1 MERNEKTIEVLNDLI
16 RINNDRVEGYEK
28 AVRET
33 NESDV
38 DLRNIFNTMAQESRS
53 YSRELTEQIRR
64 LGGEPAS
71 GTTAS
76 GKIYRT
82 WMDIKSGL
90 SRSERKSVL
99 EECEFGED
107 AAQKAY
113 EKALDSDN
121 DLPVD
126 ILSLVQ
132 KEKNN
137 LKTAHDTIKSY
148 RDLERNRNRK

>member
-1 MERNEKTIEVLNDLI
+1 MERNERAVEVLNDLI
-16 RINNDRVEGYEK
+16 RINNDRMEGYEK

-33 NESDV
+33 NETDV
-38 DLRNIFNTMAQESRS
+38 DLRNIFNRMAQESRN
-53 YSRELTEQIRR
+53 YTQELTDKVRR

-82 WMDIKSGL
+82 WMDIKSGV

-113 EKALDSDN
+113 EKALAPDN
-121 DLPVD
+121 DLTPDVRT
-126 ILSLVQ
+126 LVQ
-132 KEKNN
+132 EEKTS
-137 LKTAHDTIKSY
+137 LKSSHDTIKSY
-148 RDLERNRNRK
+148 SDMQRAESK

>member
-1 MERNEKTIEVLNDLI
+1 MERNERTIEVLNDLI

-33 NESDV
+33 DETDV
-38 DLRNIFNTMAQESRS
+38 DLRNIFNRMAQESRN
-53 YSRELTEQIRR
+53 YTRELTNQVQRM
-64 LGGEPAS
+64 GGEPAS

-82 WMDIKSGL
+82 WMDVKSGF

-113 EKALDSDN
+113 DKALDPGN
-121 DLPVD
+121 DLPPDVRT
-126 ILSLVQ
+126 LVQ
-132 KEKNN
+132 GEKTS
-137 LKTAHDTIKSY
+137 LRSSHDTIRNY
-148 RDLERNRNRK
+148 RDMERKANK

>member
-1 MERNEKTIEVLNDLI
+1 MERNDRTIEVLNDLI
-16 RINNDRVEGYEK
+16 KINNDRVEGYEK

-33 NESDV
+33 DESDV
-38 DLRNIFNTMAQESRS
+38 DLRNIFNRMAHESRN
-53 YSRELTEQIRR
+53 YSRELIEQVRR

-71 GTTAS
+71 GTTTS

-82 WMDIKSGL
+82 WMDIKSGF

-113 EKALDSDN
+113 EKALDPDN
-121 DLPVD
+121 SLPADVRR
-126 ILSLVQ
+126 LVEE
-132 KEKNN
+132 EKTN
-137 LKTAHDTIKSY
+137 LRSAHDTIRNY
-148 RDLERNRNRK
+148 RDLERRANK

>member
-1 MERNEKTIEVLNDLI
+1 MERSEKTIEVLNDLI

-38 DLRNIFNTMAQESRS
+38 DLRNIFNSMAQESRS
-53 YSRELTEQIRR
+53 YSRELTEQVRR

-82 WMDIKSGL
+82 WMDVKSGL

-121 DLPVD
+121 GLPVD
-126 ILSLVQ
+126 ILALVQ

-137 LKTAHDTIKSY
+137 LKTAHDTIKNY
-148 RDLERNRNRK
+148 RDLERNRKR

>member
-1 MERNEKTIEVLNDLI
+1 MERSEKTIEVLNDLI

-38 DLRNIFNTMAQESRS
+38 DLRNIFNNMAQESRS
-53 YSRELTEQIRR
+53 YSRELTEQVRR

-82 WMDIKSGL
+82 WMDVKSGL

-121 DLPVD
+121 GLPVD
-126 ILSLVQ
+126 ILALVQ

-137 LKTAHDTIKSY
+137 LKTAHDTIKNY
-148 RDLERNRNRK
+148 RDLERNRKR

>member
-1 MERNEKTIEVLNDLI
+1 MERNEKTVDVLNDLI

-28 AVRET
+28 AVKET

-38 DLRNIFNTMAQESRS
+38 DLRNIFNSMAQESRS
-53 YSRELTEQIRR
+53 YSRELTEQVRR

-82 WMDIKSGL
+82 WMDVKSGF

-126 ILSLVQ
+126 VLALVQ

-137 LKTAHDTIKSY
+137 LKTAHDTIKNY
-148 RDLERNRNRK
+148 RDMERSKNR

>member
-1 MERNEKTIEVLNDLI
+1 
-16 RINNDRVEGYEK
+16 
-28 AVRET
+28 
-33 NESDV
+33 
-38 DLRNIFNTMAQESRS
+38 MAQESRS
-53 YSRELTEQIRR
+53 YSRELTEQVRR

-82 WMDIKSGL
+82 WMDVKSGL

-121 DLPVD
+121 GLPVD
-126 ILSLVQ
+126 ILALVQ

-137 LKTAHDTIKSY
+137 LKTAHDTIKNY
-148 RDLERNRNRK
+148 RDLERNRKR

>member
-1 MERNEKTIEVLNDLI
+1 MERDSRTIEVLNDLI

-28 AVRET
+28 ALSNTKENDTDIRK
-33 NESDV
+33 
-38 DLRNIFNTMAQESRS
+38 IFNQMTEQSRN
-53 YSRELTEQIRR
+53 YSRELTDQVQR

-82 WMDIKSGL
+82 WMDIKSGF
-90 SRSERKSVL
+90 SKSERKSVL

-113 EKALDSDN
+113 EKALESDN
-121 DLPVD
+121 ALPSEVLQMVREEKKDLRG
-126 ILSLVQ
+126 S
-132 KEKNN
+132 
-137 LKTAHDTIKSY
+137 HDTIKRY
-148 RDLERNRNRK
+148 RDMQRSAEK

>member
-1 MERNEKTIEVLNDLI
+1 MERNEKTIDVLNDLI

-38 DLRNIFNTMAQESRS
+38 DLRNIFNSMAQESRS
-53 YSRELTEQIRR
+53 YSSELTEQVRR
-64 LGGEPAS
+64 LGGEPAA

-82 WMDIKSGL
+82 WMDVKSGL

-113 EKALDSDN
+113 EKALDSDT
-121 DLPVD
+121 DLPVE
-126 ILSLVQ
+126 IRTLIQ

-137 LKTAHDTIKSY
+137 LRTAHDTIKNY
-148 RDLERNRNRK
+148 RDMERSRK